1 MQHVLDLVKIDGERI
16 VGTSAGTGLG
26 IGLSGNSG
34 NAGGGSGGGGGGG
47 SVGNVGMNRSRS
59 YDTCDSVINSLVLR
73 SDLSADGK

>member
-34 NAGGGSGGGGGGG
+34 NAGGGGGGGGG
-47 SVGNVGMNRSRS
+47 SVGSVGINRSRS
-59 YDTCDSVINSLVLR
+59 NDTCDSVINSLLLR